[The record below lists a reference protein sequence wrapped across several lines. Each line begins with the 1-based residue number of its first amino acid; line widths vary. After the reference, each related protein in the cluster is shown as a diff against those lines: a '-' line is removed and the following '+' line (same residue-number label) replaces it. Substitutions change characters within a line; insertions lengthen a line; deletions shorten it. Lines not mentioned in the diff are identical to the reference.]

1 MVNQLNRYG
10 ICLERTKKISTILH
24 DIGNHFL
31 DRLVKSGFQFVYV
44 LDNIDWGEKAHD
56 IRNDV
61 QNRSVYAVA
70 TSIVF
75 NRIPIEGLS
84 DSGLQQDLKKC
95 NMCDLLNG
103 NNVELETI

>member
-1 MVNQLNRYG
+1 MPRKD
-10 ICLERTKKISTILH
+10 KKKSTILH

-31 DRLVKSGFQFVYV
+31 DRAAQLVKSGFQFVYV
-44 LDNIDWGEKAHD
+44 LDKIDWGEKAHVM
-56 IRNDV
+56 RNDV

-95 NMCDLLNG
+95 NMCDVLNV